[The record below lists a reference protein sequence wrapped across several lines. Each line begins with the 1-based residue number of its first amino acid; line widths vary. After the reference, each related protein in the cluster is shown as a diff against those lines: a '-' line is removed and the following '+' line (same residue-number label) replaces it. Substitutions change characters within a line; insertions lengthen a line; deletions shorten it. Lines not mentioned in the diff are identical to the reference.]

1 MDGGVFGL
9 LGLISLHR
17 GAVEYD
23 LRQRF
28 QIGLRDVG
36 DRVTLS
42 EVARLVVILRSDPS
56 SAIAAALEGW
66 DYPISREAL
75 LIADLYDL
83 TVLANSDSKK
93 GRPKP
98 HPGRPFKSD
107 DHRERKYGDTGGR
120 TRAEVVEILNAL
132 GHSLPV

>member
-1 MDGGVFGL
+1 MDGGIFGL

-28 QIGLRDVG
+28 GLGLRDVG
-36 DRVTLS
+36 ERVTLA

-56 SAIAAALEGW
+56 SAITAALEGW
-66 DYPISREAL
+66 AFPIDRTAL
-75 LIADLYDL
+75 AMYDL
-83 TVLANSDSKK
+83 FDVMVMANSDPKK

-98 HPGRPFKSD
+98 HGGRPMPTDTRDVK
-107 DHRERKYGDTGGR
+107 RIGDTGGR
-120 TRAEVVEILNAL
+120 SREEIVDILRRL
-132 GHSLPV
+132 GHNLPA